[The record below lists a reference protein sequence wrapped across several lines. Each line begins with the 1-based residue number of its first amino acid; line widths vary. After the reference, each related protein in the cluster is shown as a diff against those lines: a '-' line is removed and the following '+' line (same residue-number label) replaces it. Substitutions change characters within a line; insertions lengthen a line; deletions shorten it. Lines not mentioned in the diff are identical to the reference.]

1 MFKKLFPKKANQNN
15 IMKKFTRAILLSAFI
30 ISTLSA
36 AADTNP
42 NKPTTIWIEAE
53 SFAGK
58 GGWVVDQ
65 QYMDIMGS
73 PYLMAHGMG
82 IPVNDASTE
91 TEVAVAGDYN
101 VYVRTYNW
109 TSPWNKGDGP
119 GKFKVMVNGKPLQNS
134 VGHHGDRWEWQKAGN
149 ITLKKGTVTVAL
161 HDQTGFNGRCD
172 AIVFTQE
179 KNPALPDG
187 GPALAELRG
196 KYRAKNNRTA
206 EVKNFD
212 FVVIGGGIAGMCAA
226 VTAAR
231 NGLKTA
237 FVNDRPVPGGNN
249 SSEVRVHLGG
259 YSEIGPNKGLG
270 RMLREFGHSRKGNAR
285 PAEYYE
291 DGKKEQFIK
300 AEENVTYFP
309 SFRATKVKTAHG
321 RISQI
326 VIENIESAE
335 EIILSAP
342 VFADCTGDGTI
353 GFLAG
358 ADFHMG
364 REARDEFGESLAP
377 ETADSIVMG
386 TSVQW
391 YSVKETDKR
400 RRTFPKFSYGI
411 IFTDSTCEKV
421 KRGDWQWETGMNRNQ
436 LTEAEQVR
444 DYGLAVV
451 YANWSYLKNN
461 LKADEYAD
469 RSLGWVAYIGGKRES
484 RRLLGDYILK
494 QDDIDKNVTHED
506 ASFTTSWSID
516 LHFPDTI
523 NTRRFPGQEFKA
535 QTVHRCIYPYAVPY
549 RCLYSRNID
558 NLFMAGRNI
567 SVTHVALGTVRVM
580 RTTGMMGEVVGM
592 AASLCHKHNASPRQ
606 VYQKHL
612 SELKTMMKAGAGKD
626 ASTLPD
632 NQTFNRAKSL
642 LPVPRVFFR
651 TENTQTTDIAE

>member
-1 MFKKLFPKKANQNN
+1 
-15 IMKKFTRAILLSAFI
+15 MKKFTKAATLATIVLYAASANA
-30 ISTLSA
+30 SSLTHNNESE
-36 AADTNP
+36 
-42 NKPTTIWIEAE
+42 IWIEAE
-53 SFAGK
+53 SFTEK

-73 PYLMAHGMG
+73 PYLMAHGIG
-82 IPVNDASTE
+82 IPVNDATTE
-91 TEVAVAGDYN
+91 IEVAEAANYN

-109 TSPWNKGDGP
+109 TSPWNKGEGP
-119 GKFKVMVNGKPLQNS
+119 GKFKVLVNGKPLQNS
-134 VGHHGDRWEWQKAGN
+134 LGNHGERWEWQKAGN
-149 ITLKKGTVTVAL
+149 ITLKKGTATVAL
-161 HDQTGFNGRCD
+161 RDLTGFDGRCD
-172 AIVFTQE
+172 AIVLTRK
-179 KNPALPDG
+179 KNPTLPDG
-187 GPALAELRG
+187 GPDLAELRE
-196 KYRAKNNRTA
+196 KSRAENNRAA
-206 EVKNFD
+206 EVRNFD

-231 NGLKTA
+231 NGMKTA
-237 FVNDRPVPGGNN
+237 LVNDRPVPGGNN

-309 SFRATKVKTAHG
+309 SFRATKVKTADS

-364 REARDEFGESLAP
+364 REARDEFEESLAP

-411 IFTDSTCEKV
+411 VFTDSTCEKV

-494 QDDIDKNVTHED
+494 QDDIDKNVSHED

-516 LHFPDTI
+516 LHFPDTV

-592 AASLCHKHNASPRQ
+592 AASLCRKHNASPRQ
-606 VYQKHL
+606 VYQRHL

-642 LPVPRVFFR
+642 LPVPRAFLKPGSDS
-651 TENTQTTDIAE
+651 ESNIPE

>member
-1 MFKKLFPKKANQNN
+1 
-15 IMKKFTRAILLSAFI
+15 MKKFTRAILLSAFI
-30 ISTLSA
+30 ISTLYASA
-36 AADTNP
+36 ATSPD
-42 NKPTTIWIEAE
+42 KPTTIWIEAE

-161 HDQTGFNGRCD
+161 HDLTGFNGRCD
-172 AIVFTQE
+172 AIVLTQE

-187 GPALAELRG
+187 GPALAELRE
-196 KYRAKNNRTA
+196 KHRAKTNRTA
-206 EVKNFD
+206 EVRNFD

-237 FVNDRPVPGGNN
+237 LVNDRPVPGGNN

-309 SFRATKVKTAHG
+309 SFRATKVKTADS

-335 EIILSAP
+335 EKILSAP

-469 RSLGWVAYIGGKRES
+469 RSFGWVAYIGGKRES

-516 LHFPDTI
+516 LHFPDTV

-535 QTVHRCIYPYAVPY
+535 
-549 RCLYSRNID
+549 
-558 NLFMAGRNI
+558 
-567 SVTHVALGTVRVM
+567 
-580 RTTGMMGEVVGM
+580 
-592 AASLCHKHNASPRQ
+592 
-606 VYQKHL
+606 
-612 SELKTMMKAGAGKD
+612 
-626 ASTLPD
+626 
-632 NQTFNRAKSL
+632 
-642 LPVPRVFFR
+642 
-651 TENTQTTDIAE
+651 